1 MFIVFEGIDGCG
13 KGSQMQKLANYF
25 STKNKYN
32 HLLVTREPYKIRE
45 IREILKLDEPPEAK
59 AEQLTNLFVQD
70 RKEHIQDLIKPALEK
85 NVIVIS
91 DRYKYS
97 TIAYQAAQGQDI
109 KKLVEM
115 HKGMP
120 IPDFVFIIDT
130 DLDEAFERMK
140 KDEIR
145 DKEHKFEK
153 SREFQGKVKENFLK
167 LPALLPE
174 ENIIIIN
181 GNKAIEEIFEDVKK
195 HLNFKNI

>member
-32 HLLVTREPYKIRE
+32 HLLVTREPYKVRE

-70 RKEHIQDLIKPALEK
+70 RKEHIQDLIKPALER

-109 KKLVEM
+109 QELIEM

-145 DKEHKFEK
+145 DEEHKFEK

-167 LPALLPE
+167 PPALLPE
-174 ENIIIIN
+174 ENIIVVD
-181 GNKAIEEIFEDVKK
+181 GNKTIEEIFEDIKNV
-195 HLNFKNI
+195 FESKNI

>member
-32 HLLVTREPYKIRE
+32 HLLVTREPYKVRE

-97 TIAYQAAQGQDI
+97 TIAYQTAQGQDI
-109 KKLVEM
+109 QKLVEM

-145 DKEHKFEK
+145 DEEHKFEK

-174 ENIIIIN
+174 ENIIVVD
-181 GNKAIEEIFEDVKK
+181 GNKTIEEIFEDIKNV
-195 HLNFKNI
+195 FESKNI

>member
-13 KGSQMQKLANYF
+13 KGTQMQKLANYF

-32 HLLVTREPYKIRE
+32 HLLVTREPYKVRE
-45 IREILKLDEPPEAK
+45 IREILKLDEPPESK
-59 AEQLTNLFVQD
+59 AEQLTNLFIQD
-70 RKEHIQDLIKPALEK
+70 RREHIQDLIKPALEK

-109 KKLVEM
+109 QKLIGM
-115 HKGMP
+115 HKEMP
-120 IPDFVFIIDT
+120 VPDFIFIIDT
-130 DLDEAFERMK
+130 SVEESFKRMK

-145 DKEHKFEK
+145 DEEQKFER
-153 SREFQGKVKENFLK
+153 SQEFQEKVRQNFLK
-167 LPALLPE
+167 IPELLPN

-181 GNKAIEEIFEDVKK
+181 GNRTIEEIFEDVKK
-195 HLNFKNI
+195 HFR

>member
-32 HLLVTREPYKIRE
+32 HLLVTREPYKARE

-59 AEQLTNLFVQD
+59 AEQLTNLFIQD
-70 RKEHIQDLIKPALEK
+70 RKEHVQDLIKPALEK

-97 TIAYQAAQGQDI
+97 TIAYQTAQGQDI
-109 KKLVEM
+109 QKLVEM

-145 DKEHKFEK
+145 DEEHKFEK

-174 ENIIIIN
+174 ENIIILD
-181 GNKAIEEIFEDVKK
+181 GNRSIEEIFQEIKK
-195 HLNFKNI
+195 FFNNI

>member
-97 TIAYQAAQGQDI
+97 TIAYQAAQGQNI
-109 KKLVEM
+109 NKLIEM
-115 HKGMP
+115 QEDMP
-120 IPDFVFIIDT
+120 IPDFIFIINT
-130 DLDEAFERMK
+130 DLDEAFERME

-145 DKEHKFEK
+145 DEEHKFEK

-167 LPALLPE
+167 LPALLPNE
-174 ENIIIIN
+174 KIIILD
-181 GNKAIEEIFEDVKK
+181 GNKTIDEIFEDVKK

>member
-120 IPDFVFIIDT
+120 VPDFIFIVDT
-130 DLDEAFERMK
+130 SVEEAFRRMNKDK
-140 KDEIR
+140 KENIR
-145 DKEHKFEK
+145 KSEQKFER
-153 SREFQGKVKENFLK
+153 SREFQEKVRQNYLK
-167 LPALLPE
+167 MPELLPDE
-174 ENIIIIN
+174 KIIILD
-181 GNKAIEEIFEDVKK
+181 GNKTIEEIFE
-195 HLNFKNI
+195 